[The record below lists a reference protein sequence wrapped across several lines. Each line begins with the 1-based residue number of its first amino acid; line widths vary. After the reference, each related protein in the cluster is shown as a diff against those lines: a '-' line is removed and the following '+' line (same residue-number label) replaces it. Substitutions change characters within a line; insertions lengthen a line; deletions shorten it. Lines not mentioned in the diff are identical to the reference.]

1 VEGIVVTIGDPCFR
15 DRHGVAHAELPH
27 RVRLADGST
36 RTDPSQWFEDQA
48 VREETGW
55 TASTVTAD
63 DLPEVEP

>member
-1 VEGIVVTIGDPCFR
+1 
-15 DRHGVAHAELPH
+15 VAHAALPH

-36 RTDPSQWFEDQA
+36 RTDPAQWFEDQA

-63 DLPEVEP
+63 DLPEVEA